1 MPPEKLDKPE
11 KSSAQA
17 LHPPRPGW
25 RLDERCKQFP
35 LLGAARERVL
45 VFDGAM
51 GTMIQRAGLSADDFG
66 GARLEGCNENLNLT
80 RPDVIKKIH
89 AAYFEAGCDLVE
101 TNTFG
106 SSPVVLA
113 EYDLAPQAYE
123 ISRRAAELACEVARD
138 FATAARPR
146 FVAGSVGPTTKIV
159 SLGHISF
166 DEQRRGFFEQ
176 IRGLVDGGADVIQ
189 IETSQ
194 DLLQTKCA
202 VIAAREAFRA
212 AGREVPIIAQVTIE
226 TTGAMLVGTEL
237 SAALPAL
244 EALDVDVI
252 GTNCALGP
260 DLLQEHARFLG
271 ENASRFVSVLP
282 NAGLPRNVGGVA
294 TYDLQPDDL
303 ARYLKKFV
311 TEYGVTMV
319 GGCCGTTPD
328 HMRAVAQAVRGLIPR
343 ERPARGTTQPPSVTS
358 LYTAVSLT
366 QDPAPLIV
374 GERTNANG
382 SKKFRE
388 LLLAE
393 DWEAMVEMAKEQ
405 VREGAH
411 ILDVCTAYVGRDES
425 RDMTETLRRFA
436 TQVALPICVDTTQLD
451 VLEASLKLLGGRAL
465 INSINL
471 EDGEGKADRICE
483 LAREYGA
490 ALVALTIDEDGMAKT
505 AERKIAVAKRIFD
518 IVVNRW
524 GLPPDALLF
533 DPLTFTI
540 GSGDED
546 SRRAGIETLDGIAGI
561 KRELPGVRTLLGLS
575 NISFGLKPYPR
586 QILNSVY
593 LQEAIARGLDS
604 AILNAAKII
613 PLNKLNEDDIRITRD
628 LVYDRRAEGYDPL
641 FAFMAHFEAATR
653 VAGAAQSDEGALAV
667 EERLKRRIIDGKK
680 IGIEKPLQEAL
691 QKYKPLE
698 IINTILLDGMK
709 TVGELF
715 GSGQMQLPFVLQSA
729 ETMKTAVAFLEPHM
743 EKSEGSE
750 KGVIVLATVKG
761 DVHDIGKNLVDIIL
775 SNNGYKVHNLGIKQP
790 VDTIL
795 DTAEKTK
802 ADAVGMSGLLVKS
815 TVVMKENLEL
825 MSSRALTI
833 PVICG
838 GAALNRGYVEGA
850 LQAAYTTGEVYY
862 GQDAFGGLKLM
873 DELCG
878 HTETRTLTGPG
889 RKRAKARFESREDKE
904 QKALAEADRYVPSDV
919 KPLARTPE
927 PPFWGTRTFDRA
939 EIHLEEVFPYIN
951 KRALFRGQWQY
962 RRGRRSEQEYQHFVS
977 EVVEPKFHGW
987 CQRAVEKKLLDPRV
1001 VYGYFRC
1008 ASHENSLLVYGDDG
1022 AERARFQF
1030 PRQPDGRHLC
1040 LADFFCSAASGRRDV
1055 VGLQLVTMGA
1065 RATQVADEL
1074 FKANRYDDYLHFHG
1088 LAVETAEALAEFW
1101 HKRVRHELGIGGADS
1116 PTIEHL
1122 FLQSYQ
1128 GSRYSFGYPA
1138 CPRLEDQARLLA
1150 LLDAARVGV
1159 TLSEEFQL
1167 VPEQSTSA
1175 LIVHH
1180 PEARYFSIVGG

>member
-1 MPPEKLDKPE
+1 MSDAPNRPARAE
-11 KSSAQA
+11 ARA
-17 LHPPRPGW
+17 LHAPPARW
-25 RLDERCKQFP
+25 SLDERCRKFP
-35 LLGAARERVL
+35 ILAAARERVL

-51 GTMIQRAGLSADDFG
+51 GTMIQRAGLTADDFG
-66 GARLEGCNENLNLT
+66 GPKLEGCNELLCAT
-80 RPDVIKKIH
+80 RPDVISKIH
-89 AAYFEAGCDLVE
+89 AAYYEAGADIVE

-113 EYDLAPQAYE
+113 EYELAPRAYE
-123 ISRRAAELACEVARD
+123 LSRKAAELAVKVARD
-138 FATAARPR
+138 FSSRGKPR
-146 FVAGSVGPTTKIV
+146 FVAGSVGPTTKLV

-166 DEQRRGFFEQ
+166 DDQYRGFVEQ
-176 IRGLVDGGADVIQ
+176 LRGLIDGGIDVVQ

-194 DLLQTKCA
+194 DLLQAKCA
-202 VIAAREAFRA
+202 VIAAREAFRVC
-212 AGREVPIIAQVTIE
+212 GREVPIIAQVTIE

-237 SAALPAL
+237 SAALVAL
-244 EALDVDVI
+244 EALDVDVV

-260 DLLQEHARFLG
+260 DLLQEHVRYLG
-271 ENASRFVSVLP
+271 ENATRFVSVLP

-294 TYDLQPDDL
+294 TYDLTPDEL
-303 ARYLKKFV
+303 ARYQRKFV
-311 TEYGVTMV
+311 GEFGVTMV
-319 GGCCGTTPD
+319 GGCCGTTPE
-328 HMRAVAQAVRGLIPR
+328 HIHALAEAVRGLVPR
-343 ERPARGTTQPPSVTS
+343 ARPQKAPPQVTS
-358 LYTAVSLT
+358 LYTAMSLT
-366 QDPAPLIV
+366 QDPPPLIV

-388 LLLAE
+388 HLLKE

-405 VREGAH
+405 VQEGAH
-411 ILDVCTAYVGRDES
+411 ILDVCTAYVGRDEV
-425 RDMTETLRRFA
+425 RDMTEALKRFA

-483 LAREYGA
+483 LARTYGA
-490 ALVALTIDEDGMAKT
+490 ALVALTIDEQGMAKS
-505 AERKIAVAKRIFD
+505 AARKVEVAKRIYS
-518 IVVNRW
+518 IVVDRW
-524 GLPPDALLF
+524 GLPPECLLF

-546 SRRAGIETLDGIAGI
+546 SRKAGIETLEGIAGI

-593 LQEAIARGLDS
+593 LSEAIAKGLDA

-613 PLNKLNEDDIRITRD
+613 PLNKLSEDDVRITRD
-628 LVYDRRAEGYDPL
+628 LIYDRRSEGYDPL
-641 FAFMAHFEAATR
+641 FAFMAHFESATR
-653 VAGAAQSDEGALAV
+653 VASATGADEMALAV

-680 IGIEKPLQEAL
+680 IGIEKHLEEAL
-691 QKYKPLE
+691 KTHKPLD

-709 TVGELF
+709 VVGELF

-729 ETMKTAVAFLEPHM
+729 ETMKAAVAYLEPFM
-743 EKSEGSE
+743 ERAEGSE

-790 VDTIL
+790 IDAIL
-795 DTAEKTK
+795 DSAEKVK

-850 LQAAYTTGEVYY
+850 LQAAYTSGEVYY
-862 GQDAFGGLKLM
+862 GQDAFSGLKLM

-878 HTETRTLTGPG
+878 HTEVRTLTGPG
-889 RKRAKARFESREDKE
+889 RKRVKARFESREDQE
-904 QKALAEADRYVPSDV
+904 KATLERADRYQPSDI
-919 KPLARTPE
+919 KPAQRIPE
-927 PPFWGTRTFDRA
+927 PPFWGTRVFQAADL
-939 EIHLEEVFPYIN
+939 HLEEVFPYIN
-951 KRALFRGQWQY
+951 RRALFRGQWQY
-962 RRGRRSEQEYQHFVS
+962 RRGRRSEHEYQHFVS

-1001 VYGYFRC
+1001 VYGYFPC
-1008 ASHENSLLVYGDDG
+1008 ASEQNALIIYSTEGRELT
-1022 AERARFQF
+1022 RFTF

-1055 VGLQLVTMGA
+1055 VALQLVT
-1065 RATQVADEL
+1065 
-1074 FKANRYDDYLHFHG
+1074 
-1088 LAVETAEALAEFW
+1088 
-1101 HKRVRHELGIGGADS
+1101 
-1116 PTIEHL
+1116 
-1122 FLQSYQ
+1122 
-1128 GSRYSFGYPA
+1128 
-1138 CPRLEDQARLLA
+1138 
-1150 LLDAARVGV
+1150 
-1159 TLSEEFQL
+1159 
-1167 VPEQSTSA
+1167 
-1175 LIVHH
+1175 
-1180 PEARYFSIVGG
+1180 

>member
-1 MPPEKLDKPE
+1 MATDKP
-11 KSSAQA
+11 KTHAQA
-17 LHPPRPGW
+17 LHPPPPAW
-25 RLDERCKQFP
+25 NLDERTRQFP
-35 LLGAARERVL
+35 VLAALRERVL

-51 GTMIQRAGLSADDFG
+51 GTMLQRANLGPADFG
-66 GARLEGCNENLNLT
+66 DPKLEGCNEVLCET
-80 RPDVIKKIH
+80 RPDVVKKVH
-89 AAYFEAGCDLVE
+89 AAYYEAGADLVE
-101 TNTFG
+101 TNSFG

-113 EYDLAPQAYE
+113 EYDLAARAYDL
-123 ISRRAAELACEVARD
+123 SRASAALARQVAD
-138 FATAARPR
+138 EFSTKEWPR
-146 FVAGSVGPTTKIV
+146 FVAGSVGPTTKLV

-176 IRGLVDGGADVIQ
+176 IRGLIDGGIDIVQ

-202 VIAAREAFRA
+202 VIAAREAMRA
-212 AGREVPIIAQVTIE
+212 SGRQVPIIAQITIE
-226 TTGAMLVGTEL
+226 TTGAMLVGTEV

-260 DLLQEHARFLG
+260 DLMQEHVRYLG
-271 ENASRFVSVLP
+271 QYASRWVSVLP
-282 NAGLPRNVGGVA
+282 NAGLPRNVNGVA
-294 TYDLQPDDL
+294 TYDLSPEDL
-303 ARYLKKFV
+303 ARYQRKFV
-311 TEYGVTMV
+311 SEFGVSMV
-319 GGCCGTTPD
+319 GGCCGTTPA
-328 HMRAVAQAVRGLIPR
+328 HIRALAEAVRGLRPTPR
-343 ERPARGTTQPPSVTS
+343 PPRAAPSVTS
-358 LYTAVSLT
+358 LYSAVGLT

-382 SKKFRE
+382 SKKFKE
-388 LLLAE
+388 LLLRE

-405 VREGAH
+405 VHEGAH
-411 ILDVCTAYVGRDES
+411 LIDVCTAYVGRDEV
-425 RDMTETLRRFA
+425 RDMTEALRRFA
-436 TQVALPICVDTTQLD
+436 TQVPLPLCIDTTQLD
-451 VLEASLKLLGGRAL
+451 VLEASLKLVGGRAL

-483 LAREYGA
+483 LARTYGA
-490 ALVALTIDEDGMAKT
+490 GLVALTIDEEGMAKT
-505 AERKIAVAKRIFD
+505 AARKLAVAKRIHD
-518 IVVNRW
+518 LVVHRW
-524 GLPPDALLF
+524 GLPPECLLF

-546 SRRAGIETLDGIAGI
+546 SRQAGIETLQAIEEI

-593 LQEAIARGLDS
+593 LNEAIKKGLDS

-613 PLNKLNEDDIRITRD
+613 PVHKLSDEDVRITLD
-628 LVYDRRAEGYDPL
+628 LIYDRRRDGYDPL
-641 FAFMAHFEAATR
+641 FTFMSHFEAAAR
-653 VAGAAQSDEGALAV
+653 VGGEAQTDEMALPV
-667 EERLKRRIIDGKK
+667 EERLKKRIIDGKK
-680 IGIEKPLQEAL
+680 LGIDKHLDEAM
-691 QKYKPLE
+691 KKWKPLE

-729 ETMKTAVAFLEPHM
+729 ETMKAAVAHLEPFM
-743 EKSEGSE
+743 EKAEGAE

-775 SNNGYKVHNLGIKQP
+775 SNNGYKVHNLGIKQSI
-790 VDTIL
+790 DAIL
-795 DTAEKTK
+795 EAAEREK

-825 MSSRALTI
+825 MASRGLTI
-833 PVICG
+833 PTICG

-850 LQAAYTTGEVYY
+850 LSAAYPTGEVYY
-862 GQDAFGGLKLM
+862 GQDAFSGLRLM

-889 RKRAKARFESREDKE
+889 RKRSQAKFESREDKE
-904 QKALAEADRYVPSDV
+904 QKALALAGKYVPSDV
-919 KPLARTPE
+919 KPAARLPE
-927 PPFWGTRTFDRA
+927 APFLGSRVIGPA
-939 EIHLEEVFPYIN
+939 ELPLDQIFQYIN
-951 KRALFRGQWQY
+951 RRALFRGQWQY
-962 RRGRRSEQEYQHFVS
+962 RRGRRSEHEYRHFVA
-977 EVVEPKFHGW
+977 EVVEPKFHAW
-987 CQRAVEKKLLDPRV
+987 CQRAVDKKWLQPHV

-1008 ASHENSLLVYGDDG
+1008 ASHENQLIVYHPESA
-1022 AERARFQF
+1022 AEWVRFDF

-1040 LADFFCSAASGRRDV
+1040 LADFFRSAASGERDV
-1055 VGLQLVTMGA
+1055 IGFQLVTMGA
-1065 RATQVADEL
+1065 IASEVAQEL
-1074 FKANRYDDYLHFHG
+1074 FKADRYDDYLHFHG
-1088 LAVETAEALAEFW
+1088 LAVETAEALAEYW
-1101 HKRVRHELGIGGADS
+1101 HKQVRHELGIAGEDS
-1116 PTIEHL
+1116 PTIEQL
-1122 FLQSYQ
+1122 FNQAYQ

-1138 CPRLEDQARLLA
+1138 CPRLEDQVQVFTLL
-1150 LLDAARVGV
+1150 RPERIGMS
-1159 TLSEEFQL
+1159 LSEEFQL

-1175 LIVHH
+1175 LVVHH